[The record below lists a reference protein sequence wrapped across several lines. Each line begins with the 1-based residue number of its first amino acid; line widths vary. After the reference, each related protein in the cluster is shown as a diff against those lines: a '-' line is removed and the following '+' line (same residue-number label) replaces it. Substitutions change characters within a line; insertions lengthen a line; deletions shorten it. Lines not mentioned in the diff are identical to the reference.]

1 MTATKGLSDNQRTVL
16 GIIFGG
22 IVAINVYMTTLPE
35 EQRPPQMVFVVLG
48 GIIVLV
54 TIVKD
59 QLGIRDA
66 SVSAVSKKTD
76 PTYPT
81 FRKTEPN
88 T

>member
-1 MTATKGLSDNQRTVL
+1 MAKTRGLSDNQRTVL

-35 EQRPPQMVFVVLG
+35 EQRPPQTVFVILG

-59 QLGIRDA
+59 QLGIRD
-66 SVSAVSKKTD
+66 STVSAVSKNTD

-81 FRKTEPN
+81 FRKVEP
-88 T
+88 